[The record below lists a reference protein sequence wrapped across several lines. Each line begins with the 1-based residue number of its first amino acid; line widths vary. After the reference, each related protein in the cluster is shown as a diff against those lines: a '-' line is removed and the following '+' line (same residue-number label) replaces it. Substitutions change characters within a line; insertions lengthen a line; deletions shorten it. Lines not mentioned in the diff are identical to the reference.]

1 MPNSDKNAL
10 WTQIQE
16 GVRET
21 EKLMS
26 QQKYNLSMIKARQ
39 TLEFMVK
46 SLVEKYNLDSTELID
61 NIDELYQIRVIS
73 NTTREHYHKIRLIG
87 NKAVHE
93 GDNNAYNAN
102 TAFHILSQEVYT
114 FANDYSPRKKVR
126 SKSMEDDMRSN
137 NRNQNYGERPSRSS
151 SQYGGNRQRRRRRR
165 RSNPLRIII
174 PIAAVLVL
182 VALVLLVRAM
192 FSSKDN
198 KASNPTSEVV
208 VTTAPTSVAISDSL
222 ETSSVDPALTAS
234 TDAFGN
240 TESSLNAST
249 SGSDASQTSS
259 SGAAS
264 SSSDIY
270 KTNSRLNIRSAPSTD
285 AELLGTL
292 EEGVTVDFVK
302 KHNSEWS
309 VIKFEGGEVYVNSQY
324 LTKE

>member
-1 MPNSDKNAL
+1 MPQSDKNAL

-46 SLVEKYNLDSTELID
+46 GLADKYGLESKELMD

-73 NTTREHYHKIRLIG
+73 NATHEHYHKIRLIG

-126 SKSMEDDMRSN
+126 SRTMEDDMRSN
-137 NRNQNYGERPSRSS
+137 NRNQNYSERPSRSS
-151 SQYGGNRQRRRRRR
+151 SQYGNRQRRRRRK
-165 RSNPLRIII
+165 RSNPLRVII
-174 PIAAVLVL
+174 PVAIVLVL
-182 VALVLLVRAM
+182 VLLVFLIRAW
-192 FSSKDN
+192 FAPKDN
-198 KASNPTSEVV
+198 KATTASGQVV
-208 VTTAPTSVAISDSL
+208 VTTATTAPVSSSAETLSSDSANAA
-222 ETSSVDPALTAS
+222 SSDALGGS
-234 TDAFGN
+234 D
-240 TESSLNAST
+240 SSLNASA
-249 SGSDASQTSS
+249 SSQTASS
-259 SGAAS
+259 SAAS

-292 EEGVTVDFVK
+292 EEGVTVDFVR

-309 VIKFEGGEVYVNSQY
+309 VIKFEGGEVYVSSQY
-324 LTKE
+324 LTKQ